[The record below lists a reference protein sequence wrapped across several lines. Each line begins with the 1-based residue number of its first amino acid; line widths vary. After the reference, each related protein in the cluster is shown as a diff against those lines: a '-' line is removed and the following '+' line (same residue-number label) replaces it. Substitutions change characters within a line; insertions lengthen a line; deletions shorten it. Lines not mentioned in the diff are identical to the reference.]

1 MLLLR
6 GTRHISGAQWPHMA
20 GGCCIRRHR
29 RPSQHHRKPAGQRG
43 SLDSL
48 DSVPSFRCS
57 GRDFHR
63 PLEGIWTLST
73 KPSAP
78 APPSAGSHHH
88 HPAHCRAGCR
98 PSRETACAPRV
109 LSTPSAGAP
118 CSDLRGPVEFTRQAC
133 FLASCWYSWGSAFFW
148 NSQEEFATS
157 SSFQIQLGIQRLEAS
172 DRRWTELKN
181 TRQSCPFIS
190 VGYLLARQ

>member
-88 HPAHCRAGCR
+88 PAHCRAGCR

-118 CSDLRGPVEFTRQAC
+118 AQTSGVQ
-133 FLASCWYSWGSAFFW
+133 WGS
-148 NSQEEFATS
+148 
-157 SSFQIQLGIQRLEAS
+157 LDRPAS
-172 DRRWTELKN
+172 W
-181 TRQSCPFIS
+181 
-190 VGYLLARQ
+190 LLAGTRGALLFSGIHKRNLLQAPASKFS